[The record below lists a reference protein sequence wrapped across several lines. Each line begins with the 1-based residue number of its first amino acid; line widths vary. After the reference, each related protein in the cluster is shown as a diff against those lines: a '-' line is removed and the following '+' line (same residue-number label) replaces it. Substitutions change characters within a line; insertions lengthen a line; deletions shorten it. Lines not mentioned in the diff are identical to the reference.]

1 MHPRLLTSVVL
12 VDPVI
17 RNSSTTPNPANSDA
31 NYARLSTFRR
41 DHWPSRTKAAE
52 SFKNSKFYQT
62 WDPRALDLWIRYG
75 LRRLPTTNYPGNIDG
90 REHSEDSDA
99 DDGPVTLAT
108 NKNQEVFMFLR
119 PNFDGKDANGNLVI
133 NRQTHPD
140 IDLDA
145 TFIYPFY
152 LPVPEAVFKNLPHLR
167 PSALYL
173 FGGASEMSTPDL
185 RRHKLDSTGTGVG
198 GSGGVREGRVK
209 EEVVEGV
216 GHLVPMIAPKECA
229 DAAAGFL
236 STEVKRWKKDEEEWR
251 RQWDSKDRLEKM
263 TINEE
268 WKKNMGGDPRAK
280 LTLKL

>member
-1 MHPRLLTSVVL
+1 
-12 VDPVI
+12 
-17 RNSSTTPNPANSDA
+17 
-31 NYARLSTFRR
+31 
-41 DHWPSRTKAAE
+41 
-52 SFKNSKFYQT
+52 
-62 WDPRALDLWIRYG
+62 
-75 LRRLPTTNYPGNIDG
+75 
-90 REHSEDSDA
+90 
-99 DDGPVTLAT
+99 
-108 NKNQEVFMFLR
+108 MFLR